1 MKLTHIISIALM
13 GWALAFGSAQAA
25 EQTFA
30 KPKQG
35 PYRVDWCY
43 QWAAL
48 CGQQAA
54 DRFCKSKSFTNS
66 SDFEQ
71 ATNIGSLTPTIVQAT
86 GQICNGP
93 DCDGFTYITCVKPNL
108 PLFPLPLPLPLP
120 VLPDPTPDDSET
132 EIYKKPKVDGVR
144 MNYCF
149 KKGKGCGQKAADAFC
164 DQEEYDEAIDF
175 EQSTPLGPSK
185 PTKYIGSG
193 GKCLDAVCY
202 GFKSITCGGE

>member
-1 MKLTHIISIALM
+1 MKLTHFITTAFIGLM
-13 GWALAFGSAQAA
+13 LAFGAAQAA

-35 PYRVDWCY
+35 PFRVDWCY
-43 QWAAL
+43 KWATL
-48 CGQQAA
+48 CGQPAA
-54 DRFCKSKSFTNS
+54 DKFCQSKSYNNS
-66 SDFEQ
+66 NDFEQ

-93 DCDGFTYITCVKPNL
+93 DCDGFTYITCVKPDL
-108 PLFPLPLPLPLP
+108 PPPPAPP
-120 VLPDPTPDDSET
+120 ADAGGDDEET
-132 EIYKKPKVDGVR
+132 FKKPKIDGVR

-164 DQEEYDEAIDF
+164 DQEDYDEAVDF
-175 EQSTPLGPSK
+175 VQSTPLGPTK
-185 PTKYIGSG
+185 PTRFIGTG

-202 GFKSITCGGE
+202 AFKSITCGGEQ

>member
-1 MKLTHIISIALM
+1 MKLKQILIA
-13 GWALAFGSAQAA
+13 AFIGFMFTFGAAQAA

-48 CGQQAA
+48 CGQPAA

-93 DCDGFTYITCVKPNL
+93 DCDGFTYITCVKPDL
-108 PLFPLPLPLPLP
+108 PLFPLPLPLPVLP
-120 VLPDPTPDDSET
+120 VPIPDDSDT
-132 EIYKKPKVDGVR
+132 EVFKKPKIDGVR
-144 MNYCF
+144 VNYCF

-164 DQEEYDEAIDF
+164 DQEDYDEAADF
-175 EQSTPLGPSK
+175 VQSTPMGPSK
-185 PTKYIGSG
+185 PTRYIGSG
-193 GKCLDAVCY
+193 KQCADLTCY
-202 GFKSITCGGE
+202 SFKSITCENN

>member
-1 MKLTHIISIALM
+1 MKLTHFITTAFIGLM
-13 GWALAFGSAQAA
+13 LAFGAAQAA

-35 PYRVDWCY
+35 PFRVDWCY
-43 QWAAL
+43 KWATL
-48 CGQQAA
+48 CGQPAA
-54 DRFCKSKSFTNS
+54 DKFCQSKSYNNS
-66 SDFEQ
+66 NDFEQ

-93 DCDGFTYITCVKPNL
+93 DCDGFSYITCVKPDL
-108 PLFPLPLPLPLP
+108 PPPPAPP
-120 VLPDPTPDDSET
+120 ADAGGDDEET
-132 EIYKKPKVDGVR
+132 FKKPKIDGVR

-164 DQEEYDEAIDF
+164 DQEDYDEAVDF
-175 EQSTPLGPSK
+175 VQSTPLGPTK
-185 PTKYIGSG
+185 PTRFIGTG

-202 GFKSITCGGE
+202 AFKSITCGGEQ